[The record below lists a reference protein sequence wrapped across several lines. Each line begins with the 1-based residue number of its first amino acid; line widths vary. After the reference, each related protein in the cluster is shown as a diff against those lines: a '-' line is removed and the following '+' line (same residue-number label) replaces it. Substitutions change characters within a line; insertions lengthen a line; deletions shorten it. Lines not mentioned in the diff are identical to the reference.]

1 MGTQIRTRPSAGRQ
15 CGVVSIGCGLTAPR
29 WVDFAPAV
37 TARLASANRRRL
49 LLAGA
54 AVLALGVSACG
65 HKEAHPTMA
74 DTEGVYVDAG
84 PLTYQVQ
91 ISRQLNPFNVEDKEY
106 LNGVTAPPAKPDEM
120 WFAVFLWSRNE
131 TRAPQTTTTGFAIV
145 DTSGNTYYPL
155 PINAAVNPYAW
166 VAQTLRPNGTEPTP
180 DSTAFFGPTQG
191 GELLFKLNNSVYSN
205 RPLTLEIF
213 APGQAKPSKV
223 SLDL

>member
-1 MGTQIRTRPSAGRQ
+1 
-15 CGVVSIGCGLTAPR
+15 
-29 WVDFAPAV
+29 V
-37 TARLASANRRRL
+37 TARLATSNPRLATSCRRVAASKRRRA

-54 AVLALGVSACG
+54 AALALGLSACG
-65 HKEAHPTMA
+65 HKQAHPTNV
-74 DTEGVYVDAG
+74 DDEGVYVDAG

-106 LNGVTAPPAKPDEM
+106 LNGITASPAKPDEM
-120 WFAVFLWSRNE
+120 WFAVFLWSKNE
-131 TRAPQTTTTGFAIV
+131 SHAPQTTTTRFAIV

-155 PINAAVNPYAW
+155 PINPAVNPYAW
-166 VAQTLRPNGTEPTP
+166 TAQTLRPNGTEPTS

-205 RPLTLEIF
+205 RPLTLLIY
-213 APGQAKPSKV
+213 APGQAKPSSV